1 MIYTGPLA
9 AFITLIPFLWIY
21 MEVRRAK
28 KSGGKCGLIADS
40 LD

>member
-9 AFITLIPFLWIY
+9 AFITLILFLWIY
-21 MEVRRAK
+21 MEVGRATK
-28 KSGGKCGLIADS
+28 PGGECGLIADS